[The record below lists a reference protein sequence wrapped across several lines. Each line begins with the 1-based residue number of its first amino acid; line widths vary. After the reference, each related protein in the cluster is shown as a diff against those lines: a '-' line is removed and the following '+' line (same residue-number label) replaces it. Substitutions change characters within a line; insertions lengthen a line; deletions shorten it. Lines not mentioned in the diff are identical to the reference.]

1 MPALSFLAVV
11 GLALVALL
19 FVANATLEIGPPPIV
34 TSDHYGLP
42 KPWYPGTMQNLTTA
56 RAPAPDMSSPA
67 ILAAQPKAS
76 PEAAT
81 KIDAAARAARAE
93 APPKKKRITHVRQI
107 FH

>member
-19 FVANATLEIGPPPIV
+19 FVANATLENGSPPIV
-34 TSDHYGLP
+34 ISDRYGLP
-42 KPWYPGTMQNLTTA
+42 KPWYPGAMQNMA
-56 RAPAPDMSSPA
+56 IAPAPAPDMATPA
-67 ILAAQPKAS
+67 ILAAQSKTS

-81 KIDAAARAARAE
+81 KIEAAARAARAE